1 MNTYCTN
8 TSLSDLAPTFVTSQ
22 DRVDT
27 MKSEEL
33 IANTIMHSGNDFI
46 TRMLYKDIY

>member
-1 MNTYCTN
+1 MNAYCTN

-22 DRVDT
+22 DRV
-27 MKSEEL
+27 EEL